1 MKKIIFIHLL
11 NDFSGSPKV
20 LSQVINNCKK
30 KGYAIELY
38 TGKSSQGF
46 LSGLTEKH
54 HYYFYKRFENKYAT
68 LFSFMF
74 SQLLLFL
81 KLLKYYNK
89 DVVLYVNTM
98 LPFGAGLAGKIMDK
112 PVIYHVHETS
122 ISPKLFKRFLR
133 FVVQITASKVI
144 FVSNSLKKEES
155 FNNRSETVVYN
166 SLPKTFTNKTFQHT
180 YKPNDNKGIFNV
192 YMICSLKNYK
202 GVQEFV
208 EIAKLCEQNKKVH
221 FTLILNVEQKEI
233 SSYFLNKPVTKN
245 ITILPTQNKLEA
257 FYKKAS
263 LVLNL
268 SRVDEW
274 VETFGLTIIEA
285 MAFGVPVIVP
295 PIGGPSEI
303 VTNEK
308 EGYLISSYEIE
319 GIAQKI
325 LELSNNENK
334 CLELSKNAYK
344 RSLDFN
350 EEVFNSKIIEI
361 IEA

>member
-30 KGYAIELY
+30 EGYPVELY

-68 LFSFMF
+68 LFSFLF

-89 DVVLYVNTM
+89 DVVFYANTL
-98 LPFGAGLAGKIMDK
+98 LPFATGLAGKVLRK
-112 PVIYHVHETS
+112 TVIYHVHETS
-122 ISPKLFKRFLR
+122 ISPKLFKGFLR
-133 FVVQITASKVI
+133 FVVQLTASKVI
-144 FVSNSLKKEES
+144 FVSNSLRKTES
-155 FNNRSETVVYN
+155 FHTKSETVIFN
-166 SLPKTFTNKTFQHT
+166 SLPKTFTNKTLRHAYNPIDQTFFT
-180 YKPNDNKGIFNV
+180 V
-192 YMICSLKNYK
+192 YMICSLKDYK
-202 GVQEFV
+202 GVQEFIK
-208 EIAKLCEQNKKVH
+208 IAKLSEPHKKIH
-221 FTLILNVEQKEI
+221 FTLILNVPQKDI
-233 SSYFLNKPVTKN
+233 TNYFLNKIVPDN
-245 ITILPTQNKLEA
+245 IKILPTQKKLED

-285 MAFGVPVIVP
+285 MAFGIPVIVP
-295 PIGGPSEI
+295 PVGGPAEI
-303 VTNEK
+303 VTNDK
-308 EGYLISSYEIE
+308 EGYLISSYEVE
-319 GIAQKI
+319 KIAQKI
-325 LELSNNENK
+325 LELSINKKK
-334 CLELSKNAYK
+334 CLELSRNAYK

-350 EEVFNSKIIEI
+350 EEIFNAQIIKT